1 MDITSERLILSS
13 LVLDEDYVRKTLP
26 FLQSEYFHDKIE
38 RTVFEIIRSYL
49 QEYNTLPNLTTLL
62 IDIRNHERLNDKEVA
77 EAESIAREIFDID
90 RPTDAKWLVEQ
101 TEEFCRTKAVYNAIK
116 KAIAVYDGTEKT
128 MTPHAI
134 PDMIKDAVSISFES
148 HIGMDLYDDAG
159 ARYDYYALPTS
170 KVPFDIELMNE
181 ITNGGIS
188 RKTLNVVVAGVNV
201 GKTLSLVHLACAYAR
216 TGLNVLYF
224 TMEMREEEILKRM
237 DANMLKTP
245 INKLEALGR
254 DIFIDNVEK
263 IRAKSYGTIK
273 VKEYP
278 PGVAHV
284 GHFKHIINELKMKQ
298 RFTPDIIIV
307 DYIGITGSSR
317 MKLGNQSSYFY
328 LKAVAEELRA
338 LAVETNTILWTAM
351 QLTRSGIS
359 STDVEITDVSESM
372 GIPATADFMISITR
386 TEELDSLG
394 QVLFK
399 QLKNRYGNKSNKL
412 RFVVGVDLDR
422 QTLYDVNQSE
432 QDDIIMS
439 EQVSVT
445 RTGSLKDKFKQLNRV

>member
-1 MDITSERLILSS
+1 MDVTNERLILSS
-13 LVLDEDYVRKTLP
+13 LVLDDDYVRQALP
-26 FLQSEYFHDKIE
+26 FLKSEYFHDKVE
-38 RTVFEIIRSYL
+38 CAVFETIRSYL
-49 QEYNTLPNLTTLL
+49 NEYNTLPNRTTLL
-62 IDIRNHERLNDKEVA
+62 VDIRNHEKLNEKEIA
-77 EAESIAREIFDID
+77 EAESIIRDIFSID
-90 RPTDAKWLVEQ
+90 RPTDGKWLIKQ
-101 TEEFCRTKAVYNAIK
+101 TEEFCRTKAVYNAIM

-128 MTPHAI
+128 MAPHAI
-134 PDMIKDAVSISFES
+134 PDMIKDAVSISFDS

-159 ARYDYYALPTS
+159 ARYDYYTLPSS

-181 ITNGGIS
+181 ITNGGVG

-216 TGLNVLYF
+216 AGLNVLYF

-245 INKLEALGR
+245 INKLGEFDR
-254 DIFIDNVEK
+254 DVFIDKVEK
-263 IRAKSYGTIK
+263 IRAKSYGKIK

-278 PGVAHV
+278 PGAAHV
-284 GHFKHIINELKMKQ
+284 GHFKHVISELKMKQ
-298 RFTPDIIIV
+298 RFVPDIIVV

-317 MKLGNQSSYFY
+317 MKVGQQTSYFY

-338 LAVETNTILWTAM
+338 LAVETDTVLWTAM
-351 QLTRSGIS
+351 QLTRAGIS
-359 STDVEITDVSESM
+359 NTDVEITDVSESM
-372 GIPATADFMISITR
+372 GIPATADFMISVTR
-386 TEELDSLG
+386 TEELDGLG

-432 QDDIIMS
+432 QDDVVVS
-439 EQVSVT
+439 QQVLVT
-445 RTGSLKDKFKQLNRV
+445 NTGSLKEKFKRLNE